1 MTGSIVHN
9 IADRLRDSAR
19 LVPDQKAIVAPE
31 AHDPC
36 GRTAWTQISFAELDR
51 EVDAIAAGLKQL
63 GVRPGHRL
71 VLMVRPSIEF
81 IALTFGIFRAGAV
94 CVLVDPGM
102 GKRSILK
109 CLDDVVPDGFVAI
122 PQVHLIRRIMPW
134 RYRSA
139 RFNVIVRPRRLT
151 LGCRTYQ
158 TLLESGRNIP
168 QEFPETR
175 ASDDAAIIF
184 TSGSTGTPK
193 GVVFEHGMF
202 NAQVDLIRDHYGIA
216 PGETDL
222 PGFPLFSLFNLAMQV
237 TTVIPE
243 MDPTRPATVDPEKIL
258 RAIREH
264 HVTQAYGSPAMWNR
278 VGRYCE
284 DQSLTLTN
292 LKRILSAGAPVPLH
306 VLGRMTSALSSQ
318 ADVYTP
324 YGATECLPVASIGGR
339 EVLSRTA
346 QQTAMGMG
354 TCVGRVFPGI
364 EVRII
369 AASDE
374 AIADI
379 SAATPLPTGQIGEII
394 VRGPVATRQYF
405 RNPRAT
411 ALAKIS
417 DGETFWHRM
426 GDVGYLDTT
435 RQLWFCGRKAH
446 IVTSEQG
453 PMYSVCC
460 EAIFDQHPAVYRSA
474 LAGLGPTGRQRPVI
488 IVEPEQGCFPKSAAE
503 RRKLSGEL
511 LELGRKNELTAT
523 IQRVLFYSSFPV
535 DTRHNVKINREA
547 LTEWASQQK
556 QSD

>member
-1 MTGSIVHN
+1 
-9 IADRLRDSAR
+9 LDS
-19 LVPDQKAIVAPE
+19 
-31 AHDPC
+31 
-36 GRTAWTQISFAELDR
+36 
-51 EVDAIAAGLKQL
+51 EVDAIASGLKRL

-94 CVLVDPGM
+94 CVLIDPGM

-109 CLDDVVPDGFVAI
+109 CLDDVEPDGFVAI

-134 RYRSA
+134 RYRSS

-151 LGCRTYQ
+151 MGCQTYQ
-158 TLLESGRNIP
+158 DLLESGRNIP
-168 QEFPETR
+168 NEFPETR
-175 ASDDAAIIF
+175 ACDDAAIIF

-202 NAQVDLIRDHYGIA
+202 NAQVDLIRDHYGIT

-258 RAIREH
+258 RAIRDH
-264 HVTQAYGSPAMWNR
+264 RVTQAYGSPAMWNR

-292 LKRILSAGAPVPLH
+292 LNRILSAGAPVPLH
-306 VLGRMTSALSSQ
+306 VLGRMTSALTSQ

-346 QQTAMGMG
+346 QQTAIGMG
-354 TCVGRVFPGI
+354 TCVGRVFAGI

-369 AASDE
+369 AASDG
-374 AIADI
+374 AIPDI
-379 SAATPLPTGQIGEII
+379 SAAKRLPNGQIGEII

-411 ALAKIS
+411 ALAKIT

-426 GDVGYLDTT
+426 GDVGYLDAT
-435 RQLWFCGRKAH
+435 QMLWFCGRKAH
-446 IVTSEQG
+446 IVTSVQG

-474 LAGLGPTGRQRPVI
+474 LTGLGAAGQQRPVI
-488 IVEPEQGCFPKSAAE
+488 IIEPEQGCFPESAAE
-503 RRKLSGEL
+503 RRQLSGEL
-511 LELGRKNELTAT
+511 LQLGRKNALTAT
-523 IQRVLFYSSFPV
+523 IERVLFYPSFPV

-547 LTEWASQQK
+547 LTAWASQQK
-556 QSD
+556 HSD